1 MTEGSSEENGKPRG
15 ESGRGDRKEKKEG
28 VSDIAD
34 AREVA
39 QRYGDLFIAKF
50 DEIDPQ
56 RLEEAL
62 DFLQCDKCL

>member
-1 MTEGSSEENGKPRG
+1 M
-15 ESGRGDRKEKKEG
+15 
-28 VSDIAD
+28 AD

-39 QRYGDLFIAKF
+39 QRYAELFIAKF

-62 DFLQCDKCL
+62 DFLQCDKCV